1 MKEDSGQVGV
11 QSRDLLYTVKDQG
24 IAAALS
30 LLLYVTAVDVVVSQW
45 TLLRNVLSIPLLVY
59 KLETCGY
66 HDPGQEREGWEMG
79 EDIKI
84 GNTERE
90 RERERERCSSLYAG
104 EKKADMQSE

>member
-1 MKEDSGQVGV
+1 MKEDSRQVGV

-30 LLLYVTAVDVVVSQW
+30 LLLYVAAVDIVVSLW
-45 TLLRNVLSIPLLVY
+45 ALLRNVPSIPLLVY
-59 KLETCGY
+59 HLETCGY

-84 GNTERE
+84 GNRE
-90 RERERERCSSLYAG
+90 RERERDAVHCMQER
-104 EKKADMQSE
+104 KKTDMQSE